1 MKKIGLILILIS
13 MSLII
18 YSCEDDAL
26 LMPQVEE
33 ECVGSYYNLSLPND
47 KNDLFAFNPEMYWYE
62 DRIYFFDKSIFNY
75 I

>member
-26 LMPQVEE
+26 LMPQVE
-33 ECVGSYYNLSLPND
+33 
-47 KNDLFAFNPEMYWYE
+47 
-62 DRIYFFDKSIFNY
+62 
-75 I
+75 

>member
-1 MKKIGLILILIS
+1 MKNIGLILVLIA

-33 ECVGSYYNLSLPND
+33 ECVGSYCNLSLPNR
-47 KNDLFAFNPEMYWYE
+47 KNDLFG
-62 DRIYFFDKSIFNY
+62 
-75 I
+75 

>member
-1 MKKIGLILILIS
+1 MKNISLILVLIA

-33 ECVGSYYNLSLPND
+33 ECVGSYCNLSLPNS
-47 KNDLFAFNPEMYWYE
+47 KNDLFAFNPE
-62 DRIYFFDKSIFNY
+62 IY
-75 I
+75 

>member
-47 KNDLFAFNPEMYWYE
+47 KNDLFAFNPEMY
-62 DRIYFFDKSIFNY
+62 
-75 I
+75 

>member
-1 MKKIGLILILIS
+1 

-33 ECVGSYYNLSLPND
+33 ECVGSYCNLSLPND
-47 KNDLFAFNPEMYWYE
+47 KNDLLAFNPEMY
-62 DRIYFFDKSIFNY
+62 
-75 I
+75 